1 MPALAKLK
9 MGGGHTYEEWQELL
23 HQDEL
28 MASLDRQKTQ
38 GLEYGVE
45 DLAGLAAGEKWSDD
59 VEEAPGDDEKAE
71 EQLPMD
77 PMAEQLEPL
86 ENTEEGQRSNEPRPS
101 TTQGPAE
108 PTTNK
113 QVTFGDTEQA
123 SGPRRSGRE
132 RQLPLR
138 FRDK

>member
-1 MPALAKLK
+1 MQN
-9 MGGGHTYEEWQELL
+9 EE
-23 HQDEL
+23 
-28 MASLDRQKTQ
+28 
-38 GLEYGVE
+38 V
-45 DLAGLAAGEKWSDD
+45 
-59 VEEAPGDDEKAE
+59 E

-86 ENTEEGQRSNEPRPS
+86 ENTEEGQRSNEPGPS

-113 QVTFGDTEQA
+113 QVTFGDTGQA
-123 SGPRRSGRE
+123 SELRRSGRE

-138 FRDK
+138 FRDE